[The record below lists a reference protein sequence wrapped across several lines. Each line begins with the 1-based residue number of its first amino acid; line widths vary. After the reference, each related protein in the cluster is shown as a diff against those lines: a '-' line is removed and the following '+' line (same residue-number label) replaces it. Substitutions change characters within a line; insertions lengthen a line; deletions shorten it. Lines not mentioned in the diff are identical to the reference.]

1 MPQTPTMSTCGS
13 NGIGSMFSSTISTS
27 QYGGH
32 SAASVARPSGGFM
45 VRLFGKTSASAHL
58 ELQKLS
64 GNRGLISSRRMGT
77 ILLGLTV
84 HGILPHRKRSQPEKS
99 RLVDP

>member
-77 ILLGLTV
+77 VLLVSPSMEFYRIGSDHNPKV
-84 HGILPHRKRSQPEKS
+84 EIS
-99 RLVDP
+99 